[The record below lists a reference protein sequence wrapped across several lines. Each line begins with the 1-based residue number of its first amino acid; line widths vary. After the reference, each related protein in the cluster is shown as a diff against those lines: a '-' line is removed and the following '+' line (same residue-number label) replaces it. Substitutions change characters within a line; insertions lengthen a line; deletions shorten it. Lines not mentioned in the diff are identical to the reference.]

1 MVRQWRF
8 KKTLGTTKVGT
19 DQGTRESDLRNQRP
33 QLPESE
39 GFCGEQHHLLAKG
52 KNSSPSET

>member
-33 QLPESE
+33 QLPECE